1 MSFARFLAAGHV
13 TVGSDIVQR
22 ITPAPYWLWREAD
35 FLDLH
40 AVAQTNIVM
49 NPPFFRAKGAEA
61 FIRHAFKLATGK
73 VAAFVD
79 LKFLAGSSR
88 ANGLYAEMPPDRV
101 WMITPRPSCP
111 PGEYLQAGNTA
122 GGGTADWVWLVWDI
136 ASPTGETSFGWLR
149 RDM

>member
-88 ANGLYAEMPPDRV
+88 ANGLYAEMPPRSRV
-101 WMITPRPSCP
+101 DDYATSVMP
-111 PGEYLQAGNTA
+111 A
-122 GGGTADWVWLVWDI
+122 GGI
-136 ASPTGETSFGWLR
+136 SASREYR
-149 RDM
+149 RRWHS